1 MAMIAKDLI
10 SDSISTLHTSDTAIY
25 ALSLM
30 EEYRVSHLPIVNNEE
45 FLGLVSESD
54 LYEFADPEA
63 ALGAHALSLS
73 KPYVLSNQ
81 HVYELI
87 KLADEQKL
95 SLIPVLDDR
104 NTYLGVILLIDLV
117 HYFAKL
123 TAVNQPGG
131 IITLEMNVHDYSQ
144 AEIAQIV
151 EYNDAKEKFNQ
162 VNNALQILENK
173 ITKTFSESQIKLQ
186 KETERSLEALEK
198 KIDNLSRTTHKE
210 RTKLKELIDSTDESL
225 QDQLSNQ
232 KDEFTVKLK
241 IMKENTSDEHKK
253 IAESIEAM
261 KIELTETLQTKLTT
275 LSDDKLSRDT
285 MAQMLLD
292 VAMKI
297 QGTDMS
303 TLITEDK
310 KSDK

>member
-1 MAMIAKDLI
+1 MIAKDLI

-151 EYNDAKEKFNQ
+151 EYNDAK
-162 VNNALQILENK
+162 ILS
-173 ITKTFSESQIKLQ
+173 IYYSEIP
-186 KETERSLEALEK
+186 
-198 KIDNLSRTTHKE
+198 N
-210 RTKLKELIDSTDESL
+210 ST
-225 QDQLSNQ
+225 
-232 KDEFTVKLK
+232 
-241 IMKENTSDEHKK
+241 
-253 IAESIEAM
+253 
-261 KIELTETLQTKLTT
+261 KIEVSIKVNRMDLAPIIQTFDRYNYSIVASIFEDEDEEL
-275 LSDDKLSRDT
+275 RDRYDSL
-285 MAQMLLD
+285 MNFLN
-292 VAMKI
+292 V
-297 QGTDMS
+297 
-303 TLITEDK
+303 
-310 KSDK
+310 

>member
-1 MAMIAKDLI
+1 MTEKNANNVDQIRDLI
-10 SDSISTLHTSDTAIY
+10 FGS
-25 ALSLM
+25 
-30 EEYRVSHLPIVNNEE
+30 
-45 FLGLVSESD
+45 
-54 LYEFADPEA
+54 
-63 ALGAHALSLS
+63 
-73 KPYVLSNQ
+73 Q
-81 HVYELI
+81 I
-87 KLADEQKL
+87 KDFE
-95 SLIPVLDDR
+95 
-104 NTYLGVILLIDLV
+104 
-117 HYFAKL
+117 
-123 TAVNQPGG
+123 
-131 IITLEMNVHDYSQ
+131 
-144 AEIAQIV
+144 
-151 EYNDAKEKFNQ
+151 EKFNQ

-198 KIDNLSRTTHKE
+198 KIDNLSGTTHKE

-241 IMKENTSDEHKK
+241 IMKENTSDEHQK